1 VPIPCEQSLTP
12 PLIHLH
18 SFRTISRHTTNDYT
32 GPSADC
38 NDNLGR
44 NQSQGTLQRRLD
56 KAESEGPQ
64 LLQRR
69 KTKFVLLTEAE
80 WEGSRALEHTAAIQE
95 PTQAAAGTRSL
106 WDRLRLVPCDG
117 IDPVFPRMQGKP
129 RHIDF

>member
-1 VPIPCEQSLTP
+1 MTILVLQQIAM
-12 PLIHLH
+12 
-18 SFRTISRHTTNDYT
+18 TISGATKAKAHF
-32 GPSADC
+32 SAV
-38 NDNLGR
+38 
-44 NQSQGTLQRRLD
+44 LD